1 MDIEKLEKVK
11 DVKILVFGDYIVDK
25 YIFGSVKR
33 ISPEAPV
40 PVINYE
46 KSQVKLGGAGNVINN
61 LISLGASVR
70 ALGCTGYDEAGNFI
84 YNTFLDKEVDTTF
97 FKQYPEIKT
106 IQKIRVVSK
115 THQFMRIDEE
125 EVKDLPSSYY
135 LYLKDNMANILE
147 DINAIIISDY
157 AKGAVNKEYASL
169 IIDNAKKKNIPV
181 IVDPKGNDYSKY
193 RGATLCTPN
202 MKEFME
208 AVKVPVKSEEDILK
222 EGVKL
227 AKALNLKYLIV
238 TRSEKGLSLIEND
251 TKKDFPAKAK
261 EVIDVSGAGDTV
273 ISTIGILQALNF
285 DISDTCVLAN
295 LAASVVISKFG
306 TSTLTM
312 DELISK
318 ELDDTNFKLLDV
330 STIKNVAD
338 ELKQKDKKI
347 VFTNGCFDLL
357 HAGHIS
363 SFEQAKKMGDI
374 LIVAVN
380 SDKSVKDN
388 KGDLRPIIS
397 EKDRIKMLCSLE
409 VIDYV
414 VLMDD
419 KTPER
424 LISLIQPDIC
434 VKGDDWKG
442 KEIPEKKIIDSYG
455 GELKFIELKKNL
467 STTKII
473 ERILKV
479 YEKK

>member
-1 MDIEKLEKVK
+1 MDLEKLEKVK
-11 DVKILVFGDYIVDK
+11 DIKILVFGDYMVDK

-46 KSQVKLGGAGNVINN
+46 KSQAKLGGAGNVINN

-70 ALGCTGYDEAGNFI
+70 ALGCIGYDEAGNFI
-84 YNTFLDKEVDTTF
+84 YNTFLDRGVDTAF

-106 IQKIRVVSK
+106 IQKIRVISK

-125 EVKDLPSSYY
+125 EVKSLPNLYFD
-135 LYLKDNMANILE
+135 YLKENMEDILE
-147 DINAIIISDY
+147 SVSAIIISDY
-157 AKGAVNKEYASL
+157 AKGSVDKKYTNLFIE
-169 IIDNAKKKNIPV
+169 NAKKKNIPV
-181 IVDPKGNDYSKY
+181 IVDPKGDDYSKY
-193 RGATLCTPN
+193 KGATLCTPN
-202 MKEFME
+202 MKEFKE
-208 AVKVPVKSEEDILK
+208 AVKVPINSEEDIFN

-227 AKALNLKYLIV
+227 FRELKLKYLII
-238 TRSEKGLSLIEND
+238 TRSEKGLSLIDNN
-251 TKKDFPAKAK
+251 TKKDFPAQAK

-273 ISTIGILQALNF
+273 ISIIGILQALKF
-285 DISDTCVLAN
+285 DIDETCVLSN

-312 DELISK
+312 DELVSTQ
-318 ELDDTNFKLLDV
+318 LDDTSFKLLDI
-330 STIKNVAD
+330 STVKNVAE
-338 ELKQKDKKI
+338 ELKQKGKRI

-380 SDKSVKDN
+380 SDRSVKDN

-397 EKDRIKMLCSLE
+397 EHDRIKMLCSLE
-409 VIDYV
+409 IIDYV

-424 LISLIQPDIC
+424 LISLIQPDVC
-434 VKGDDWKG
+434 VKGDDWKD
-442 KEIPEKKIIDSYG
+442 KDIPEKKIIDSYG
-455 GELKFIELKKNL
+455 GNLNFIKLKKNL

-479 YEKK
+479 YDKK

>member
-169 IIDNAKKKNIPV
+169 IIDNAKKKI
-181 IVDPKGNDYSKY
+181 
-193 RGATLCTPN
+193 
-202 MKEFME
+202 F
-208 AVKVPVKSEEDILK
+208 
-222 EGVKL
+222 
-227 AKALNLKYLIV
+227 
-238 TRSEKGLSLIEND
+238 
-251 TKKDFPAKAK
+251 
-261 EVIDVSGAGDTV
+261 
-273 ISTIGILQALNF
+273 
-285 DISDTCVLAN
+285 
-295 LAASVVISKFG
+295 
-306 TSTLTM
+306 
-312 DELISK
+312 
-318 ELDDTNFKLLDV
+318 LL
-330 STIKNVAD
+330 
-338 ELKQKDKKI
+338 
-347 VFTNGCFDLL
+347 
-357 HAGHIS
+357 
-363 SFEQAKKMGDI
+363 
-374 LIVAVN
+374 
-380 SDKSVKDN
+380 
-388 KGDLRPIIS
+388 
-397 EKDRIKMLCSLE
+397 
-409 VIDYV
+409 
-414 VLMDD
+414 
-419 KTPER
+419 
-424 LISLIQPDIC
+424 
-434 VKGDDWKG
+434 
-442 KEIPEKKIIDSYG
+442 
-455 GELKFIELKKNL
+455 
-467 STTKII
+467 
-473 ERILKV
+473 
-479 YEKK
+479 

>member
-1 MDIEKLEKVK
+1 ML
-11 DVKILVFGDYIVDK
+11 
-25 YIFGSVKR
+25 
-33 ISPEAPV
+33 
-40 PVINYE
+40 
-46 KSQVKLGGAGNVINN
+46 
-61 LISLGASVR
+61 
-70 ALGCTGYDEAGNFI
+70 
-84 YNTFLDKEVDTTF
+84 LD
-97 FKQYPEIKT
+97 
-106 IQKIRVVSK
+106 
-115 THQFMRIDEE
+115 
-125 EVKDLPSSYY
+125 
-135 LYLKDNMANILE
+135 LK
-147 DINAIIISDY
+147 
-157 AKGAVNKEYASL
+157 
-169 IIDNAKKKNIPV
+169 
-181 IVDPKGNDYSKY
+181 
-193 RGATLCTPN
+193 
-202 MKEFME
+202 
-208 AVKVPVKSEEDILK
+208 
-222 EGVKL
+222 
-227 AKALNLKYLIV
+227 
-238 TRSEKGLSLIEND
+238 KGLSLIEND